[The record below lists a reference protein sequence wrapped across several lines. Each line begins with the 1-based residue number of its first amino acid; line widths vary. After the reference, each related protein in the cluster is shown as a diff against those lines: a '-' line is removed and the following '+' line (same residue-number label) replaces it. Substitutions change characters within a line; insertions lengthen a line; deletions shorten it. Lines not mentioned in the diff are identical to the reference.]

1 MDNSVRVLSTLALKG
16 AVSHLAGHYEA
27 ANGVRID
34 ADFAP
39 TLALL
44 ERLRRGEAADLV
56 ILTRE
61 GLDELAREGR
71 VIAADSVDLAR
82 SYVGIA
88 VWGGVAHPDIA
99 SEAALRATLLAA
111 RVAYSR
117 IGASGIFF
125 AQLIGRLGIAA
136 EVNARAVVIPS
147 GFTAERLVTG
157 EADLAVQQI
166 SELKQIAGVEIVGPI
181 PRDLQTPAVFPQAL
195 WPRRTTPVRPRGCC
209 GISLR
214 PRPRRPCGRVGW
226 SLEFARAPTQ
236 RGAMVKPICIGAVAA
251 MAALAAPTLA
261 HAQSADL
268 VLCDRL
274 AADPSDPDRP
284 ADVRGVPD
292 IAASDLAT
300 AIKYCSIAGKS
311 SRRAMYQLGRAYAAN
326 RQMTEAI
333 AAWRKAADKG
343 STSAMVELG
352 VLYGT
357 GAGVARDEAQARKLF
372 ERAATAG
379 NPRGVSNLAALGG
392 GAGSAADPARAGICC
407 RRRPRPTPRRNTS
420 SA

>member
-1 MDNSVRVLSTLALKG
+1 MRPTRLLRFLA
-16 AVSHLAGHYEA
+16 SPEA
-27 ANGVRID
+27 A
-34 ADFAP
+34 P
-39 TLALL
+39 
-44 ERLRRGEAADLV
+44 
-56 ILTRE
+56 
-61 GLDELAREGR
+61 
-71 VIAADSVDLAR
+71 
-82 SYVGIA
+82 
-88 VWGGVAHPDIA
+88 
-99 SEAALRATLLAA
+99 ALRE
-111 RVAYSR
+111 S
-117 IGASGIFF
+117 
-125 AQLIGRLGIAA
+125 
-136 EVNARAVVIPS
+136 P
-147 GFTAERLVTG
+147 
-157 EADLAVQQI
+157 
-166 SELKQIAGVEIVGPI
+166 
-181 PRDLQTPAVFPQAL
+181 
-195 WPRRTTPVRPRGCC
+195 
-209 GISLR
+209 
-214 PRPRRPCGRVGW
+214 GW

-236 RGAMVKPICIGAVAA
+236 RAAMMKPIFIGAVAA

-284 ADVRGVPD
+284 ADVKGVPD
-292 IAASDLAT
+292 IAASDIAT

-372 ERAATAG
+372 ERAAKAG

-392 GAGSAADPARAGICC
+392 GAGSAADPARARDLLSKAAETNAEAQYQLGMMLSEGNGGDKDDVAARALFEKAAAQNHPGALERMGAFAAEGRGGAKGF
-407 RRRPRPTPRRNTS
+407 RRREILLRASRRARRRGRQEGAGARDVPITIKDKRGNVVTNLCF
-420 SA
+420 